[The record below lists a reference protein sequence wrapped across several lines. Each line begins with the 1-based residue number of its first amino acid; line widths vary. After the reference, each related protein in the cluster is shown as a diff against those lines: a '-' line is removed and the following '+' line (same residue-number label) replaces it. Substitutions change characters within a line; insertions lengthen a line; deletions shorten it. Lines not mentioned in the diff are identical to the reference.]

1 MGMKVAK
8 FGGSSL
14 ADAAQFKKVREILL
28 SDEDRR
34 IVVPSAPGKRAATDI
49 KVTDLFYQ
57 CNRLAASGSD
67 FASAFDTIRARYHG
81 IAQEL
86 GLTVDL
92 DGYLDEVSRNIQLG
106 AGADYAASRGE
117 YLNGILLAD
126 YLGWD
131 FVDPQ
136 QGIFFDEEGR
146 LDSDKTQ
153 EKLSA
158 LLAGHE
164 RAVVPGFYGCDTH
177 GNVKTFSR
185 GGSDITGAI
194 VARAVQADMYENW
207 TDVSGCLM
215 ADPRIVRNP
224 ETIRYVTYRE
234 LRELSYMGA
243 SVLHEEAI
251 FPVKDAGIP
260 LVIKNTNAPDDPGTV
275 ISEETEPGVA
285 EPLITGIAG
294 KKDFVAIHVKTNHMS
309 SKVGYIRKTLS
320 IFERYRVSIEHIPT
334 GIDSFAVVVQ
344 GSDVKDC
351 LYSIVADIKSELEPD
366 EIKIV
371 DRLALISTVGRNMP
385 SRPGTS
391 GRLFGELGH
400 AGINIRMIAQGSE
413 ELDIVVGVD
422 VDDFERAIR
431 VIYGAFVDSDDNII
445 TVEKTEGEA
454 TNE

>member
-14 ADAAQFKKVREILL
+14 ANAAQFKKVREILL

-67 FASAFDTIRARYHG
+67 FASAFDMIRARYHG

-185 GGSDITGAI
+185 GGSDI
-194 VARAVQADMYENW
+194 R
-207 TDVSGCLM
+207 VS
-215 ADPRIVRNP
+215 
-224 ETIRYVTYRE
+224 
-234 LRELSYMGA
+234 S
-243 SVLHEEAI
+243 
-251 FPVKDAGIP
+251 
-260 LVIKNTNAPDDPGTV
+260 TV
-275 ISEETEPGVA
+275 W
-285 EPLITGIAG
+285 
-294 KKDFVAIHVKTNHMS
+294 
-309 SKVGYIRKTLS
+309 TLS
-320 IFERYRVSIEHIPT
+320 AISRARLLRARFRPT
-334 GIDSFAVVVQ
+334 CMKTGRTFPAV
-344 GSDVKDC
+344 
-351 LYSIVADIKSELEPD
+351 
-366 EIKIV
+366 
-371 DRLALISTVGRNMP
+371 
-385 SRPGTS
+385 
-391 GRLFGELGH
+391 
-400 AGINIRMIAQGSE
+400 
-413 ELDIVVGVD
+413 
-422 VDDFERAIR
+422 
-431 VIYGAFVDSDDNII
+431 
-445 TVEKTEGEA
+445 
-454 TNE
+454 

>member
-28 SDEDRR
+28 SDADRH
-34 IVVPSAPGKRAATDI
+34 IVVPSAPGKRSAADI
-49 KVTDLFYQ
+49 KVTDLFYE

-67 FASAFDTIRARYHG
+67 FEQAFHTIRERYHS
-81 IAQEL
+81 IADEL
-86 GLTVDL
+86 GLKVDL
-92 DGYLDEVSRNIQLG
+92 DAYLDEVSRNIQLG

-131 FVDPQ
+131 FIDPQ

-153 EKLSA
+153 TELGR

-164 RAVVPGFYGCDTH
+164 YAVVPGFYGCDTH
-177 GNVKTFSR
+177 GKVKTFSR

-194 VARAVQADMYENW
+194 VSRAANADVYENW

-243 SVLHEEAI
+243 SVLHEDAI
-251 FPVKDAGIP
+251 FPVRIAGIP
-260 LVIKNTNAPDDPGTV
+260 TNIRNTNCPDEPGTV
-275 ISEETEPGVA
+275 ICYEAEDYESEHV
-285 EPLITGIAG
+285 ITGIAG
-294 KKDFVAIHVKTNHMS
+294 HKDFAIINVEKAMMNSEIGFGRKLLQALEEQGISFEHMPS
-309 SKVGYIRKTLS
+309 GIDTLS
-320 IFERYRVSIEHIPT
+320 VVISDAQLEGHMTEILDRLHRDCQPDHIE
-334 GIDSFAVVVQ
+334 VVNN
-344 GSDVKDC
+344 
-351 LYSIVADIKSELEPD
+351 
-366 EIKIV
+366 
-371 DRLALISTVGRNMP
+371 LALIATVGHGMVR
-385 SRPGTS
+385 RVGIAAT
-391 GRLFGELGH
+391 LFTALSE
-400 AGINIRMIAQGSE
+400 AGVNVRMIDQGSSEINIIA
-413 ELDIVVGVD
+413 GVES
-422 VDDFERAIR
+422 DDFEVALRAI
-431 VIYGAFVDSDDNII
+431 YACF
-445 TVEKTEGEA
+445 E
-454 TNE
+454 NEEDWMD

>member
-131 FVDPQ
+131 FVDRCSRAFSLTKP
-136 QGIFFDEEGR
+136 GGWTAIRHRKSF
-146 LDSDKTQ
+146 
-153 EKLSA
+153 SA

-164 RAVVPGFYGCDTH
+164 RAVVPGFYGCDDARQRQNLFPRRQRYH
-177 GNVKTFSR
+177 GSR
-185 GGSDITGAI
+185 LLR
-194 VARAVQADMYENW
+194 ARFRR
-207 TDVSGCLM
+207 G
-215 ADPRIVRNP
+215 
-224 ETIRYVTYRE
+224 
-234 LRELSYMGA
+234 
-243 SVLHEEAI
+243 
-251 FPVKDAGIP
+251 
-260 LVIKNTNAPDDPGTV
+260 
-275 ISEETEPGVA
+275 
-285 EPLITGIAG
+285 
-294 KKDFVAIHVKTNHMS
+294 HV
-309 SKVGYIRKTLS
+309 
-320 IFERYRVSIEHIPT
+320 
-334 GIDSFAVVVQ
+334 
-344 GSDVKDC
+344 
-351 LYSIVADIKSELEPD
+351 
-366 EIKIV
+366 
-371 DRLALISTVGRNMP
+371 
-385 SRPGTS
+385 
-391 GRLFGELGH
+391 
-400 AGINIRMIAQGSE
+400 
-413 ELDIVVGVD
+413 
-422 VDDFERAIR
+422 
-431 VIYGAFVDSDDNII
+431 
-445 TVEKTEGEA
+445 
-454 TNE
+454 